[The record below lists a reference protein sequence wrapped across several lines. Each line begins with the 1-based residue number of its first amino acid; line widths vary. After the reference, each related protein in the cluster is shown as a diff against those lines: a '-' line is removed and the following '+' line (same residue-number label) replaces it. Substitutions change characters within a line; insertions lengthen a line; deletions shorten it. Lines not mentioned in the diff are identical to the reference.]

1 MMKTY
6 RLLAG
11 IGVLGA
17 VFAGTFAGTFAGGI
31 PLAHGQSAHIA
42 AVVNGQLITDA
53 DVADRAR
60 LFALSTGMPPTPD
73 ILVRLKPQITQ
84 QLIDETLELQEINKR
99 NIVVPEQDIV
109 NAIAHIEQSNN
120 MPAGALRARLEASG
134 VDFQTLISQLR
145 IEIGWQR
152 VLHQVLGPGLRPT
165 SGDIAAEKKALKAE
179 LGSVQYHLSEIFI
192 PVEDPANEKNAR
204 DFAATVIQQLRQ
216 GAPFPIVAAQFSQAD
231 SALQGGDLGFV
242 SVNQLD
248 PAVAAVVKTMPVGAI
263 SNPVRVPG
271 GYDIVQLQA
280 TRSVGTDMQTL
291 LSMRQ
296 TYLPFPAPIT
306 NGQVGPQQAAVI
318 GKLEAAS
325 HNVHSCADM
334 EALNNQLGHIR
345 PADPGQINLANV
357 TPPPFQAL
365 LANLPIGQV
374 SQPLVAPDGISIVIV
389 CSRKTA
395 PVGLPSDDDIAAS
408 IVNQRVQME
417 SQQLLDDLRHRSII
431 TQS

>member
-1 MMKTY
+1 MMKNS

-11 IGVLGA
+11 IGLLGA
-17 VFAGTFAGTFAGGI
+17 ALACASAGGV
-31 PLAHGQSAHIA
+31 PSAHAQSAHIA
-42 AVVNGQLITDA
+42 AVVNGQVITDA

-60 LFALSTGMPPTPD
+60 LLALSTGMPPTPE
-73 ILVRLKPQITQ
+73 ILQRLKPQITQ

-99 NIVVPEQDIV
+99 DIVVPEQDIV
-109 NAIAHIEQSNN
+109 NGIAHIEQSNN
-120 MPAGALRARLEASG
+120 MPPGGLKARLEASG

-145 IEIGWQR
+145 IEIGWQQ
-152 VLHQVLGPGLRPT
+152 VLHQVLGPGLQPT
-165 SGDIAAEKKALKAE
+165 QGDIAAEKKALKAQ

-192 PVEDPANEKNAR
+192 PVEDPANEKTAR
-204 DFAATVIQQLRQ
+204 DFATTVIQQLRQ

-242 SVNQLD
+242 SANQLD

-271 GYDIVQLQA
+271 GYEIVQLQGSR
-280 TRSVGTDMQTL
+280 TVGTDIQTT

-296 TYLPFPAPIT
+296 AYLPFPAQIT
-306 NGQVGPQQAAVI
+306 GGQIGPQQDAVI
-318 GKLEAAS
+318 GKLAAAS

-334 EALNNQLGHIR
+334 EALNNQLGNIH

-357 TPPPFQAL
+357 TPPAFQTL
-365 LANLPIGQV
+365 LANLPVGQV
-374 SQPLVAPDGISIVIV
+374 SQPLVAPDGVSVVIV

-395 PVGLPSDDDIAAS
+395 PVGLPSDNDIADS
-408 IVNQRVQME
+408 IINQRVQME